1 MCSLCEIPRGTFEM
15 QYINWLSIRLRY
27 FNNNYTFYIINSLF
41 YNQKINKTNIIVFLY
56 NKYIHLLIKTIK

>member
-1 MCSLCEIPRGTFEM
+1 MCYLCEIPRGTFEM